1 MSLVVFNHDVVLDAA
16 VNDFEET
23 LQVPT
28 RARRAKWKL
37 HAVNVLLYSTNRR
50 EMAYVDVSFPQLMNS
65 ENFVS
70 VSEGGAPARA
80 FRFYTNHFQIS
91 GNNSRREFSVCQV
104 VSEYPNWDLGEH
116 FLDNEKLTCIVRPM
130 DGQHRPVPT
139 RGHSIILSFE
149 E

>member
-1 MSLVVFNHDVVLDAA
+1 MSLVVFNHDDVLDVD
-16 VNDFEET
+16 VNVFEET

-37 HAVNVLLYSTNRR
+37 HAVNVLLYSDFRR

-70 VSEGGAPARA
+70 VSEGGAPTKA
-80 FRFYTNHFQIS
+80 FRFYTNHFQM
-91 GNNSRREFSVCQV
+91 GAKNAFREFSVCQV

-116 FLDNEKLTCIVRPM
+116 ILDNEKLTCIVRAM
-130 DGQHRPVPT
+130 DGQHRPVVT